1 MFETIA
7 AAPPDPILGLTEAF
21 LNDPNPEKINL
32 AVGVYQDDTGRTPI
46 LESVLKAE
54 RLLASQ
60 EKTKTYLGI
69 AGIPGY
75 LKATQKL
82 LAGAE
87 HEAIAAGRLATC
99 QTPGGTGA
107 LRVAADF
114 LAQQYPHSTVWLSR
128 PTWPNHEGV
137 FSAAGLA
144 CRQYAYLAPGNREL
158 EFAGLTRDL
167 EQAAPLDVVVLHAC
181 CHNPSGVDLS
191 PEQWRTVAGIARERS
206 LIPVV
211 DFAYQGFGDGIEEDA
226 LAVRILLEEGLE
238 FFVCNSYSKNFG
250 LYAERV
256 GAVTAVCKDRE
267 AATAVLSQLKS
278 SARSNYSNPPK
289 FGAAIV
295 EAILHSSE
303 LRPRWIEEVAT
314 MRNRIHSMRRLFV
327 EKMKQRTPGRDFSFL
342 MEQRGMFS
350 FSGLTP
356 MQVDELKTRHGIYIV
371 GSGRINV
378 AAILPSNVDR
388 LCDAVASVLA

>member
-21 LNDPNPEKINL
+21 LNDPNPAKVNL
-32 AVGVYQDDTGRTPI
+32 AVGVYQDDAGRTPI
-46 LESVLKAE
+46 LESVLRAE
-54 RLLASQ
+54 RLVASR
-60 EKTKTYLGI
+60 EKSKTYLGI
-69 AGIPGY
+69 AGLPGY
-75 LKATQKL
+75 AQATQKL
-82 LAGAE
+82 LAGE
-87 HEAIAAGRLATC
+87 NHEAVLAGRLVTC

-107 LRVAADF
+107 LRVTADF
-114 LAQQYPHSTVWLSR
+114 LAQQYPHSKVWLSR

-137 FSAAGLA
+137 FSAAALM
-144 CRQYAYLAPGNREL
+144 CRQYAYVAHGKLD
-158 EFAGLTRDL
+158 FAGLKRDL
-167 EQAAPLDVVVLHAC
+167 GQATPLDAVVLHAC

-191 PEQWRTVAGIARERS
+191 PEQWRAVAQIVREKS

-226 LAVRILLEEGLE
+226 LAVRILLDEGLE

-256 GAVTAVCKDRE
+256 GAVTAVCDDRN
-267 AATAVLSQLKS
+267 AAAAVLSQLKS
-278 SARSNYSNPPK
+278 VARSNYSNPPK

-295 EAILHSSE
+295 DAILHSAE
-303 LRPRWIEEVAT
+303 LRPMWIEEVAA
-314 MRNRIHSMRRLFV
+314 MRNRIHDMRRLFV
-327 EKMKQRTPGRDFSFL
+327 EKMKQRTPERDFSFL
-342 MEQRGMFS
+342 LHQRGMFS

-356 MQVDELKTRHGIYIV
+356 MQVDELKTKHGIYVV

>member
-21 LNDPNPEKINL
+21 LNDPNPAKVNL
-32 AVGVYQDDTGRTPI
+32 AVGVYQDEEGRTPI
-46 LESVLKAE
+46 LESVQRAE
-54 RLLASQ
+54 RLIAEQ

-69 AGIPGY
+69 AGLPGY
-75 LKATQKL
+75 AKATQKL
-82 LAGAE
+82 LAGAD
-87 HEAIAAGRLATC
+87 HEAISAGKLATC

-114 LAQQYPHSTVWLSR
+114 LARQYPHSTVWLSR

-158 EFAGLTRDL
+158 DFAAMTTDL
-167 EQAAPLDVVVLHAC
+167 EKATPLDAVVLHAC
-181 CHNPSGVDLS
+181 CHNPSGTDLS
-191 PEQWRTVAGIARERS
+191 PDQWHTVAAIAREKS
-206 LIPVV
+206 LIPVI

-226 LAVRILLEEGLE
+226 LAVRILIEEGLE

-256 GAVTAVCKDRE
+256 GAVTAVCERRE
-267 AATAVLSQLKS
+267 SASAVLSQLKS
-278 SARSNYSNPPK
+278 AARSNYSNPPK

-295 EAILHSSE
+295 DTILHSAE
-303 LRPRWIEEVAT
+303 LRPMWEDEVAA
-314 MRNRIHSMRRLFV
+314 MRNRILSMRRLFV
-327 EKMKQRTPGRDFSFL
+327 SKMKERTPDRDFSFL
-342 MEQRGMFS
+342 LDQRGMFS

-356 MQVDELKTRHGIYIV
+356 MHVDELKSKHGIYIV

-378 AAILPSNVDR
+378 AAILPSNIDR
-388 LCDAVASVLA
+388 LCDAIASVLG

>member
-21 LNDPNPEKINL
+21 LNDPNPAKVNL
-32 AVGVYQDDTGRTPI
+32 AVGVYQDDAGQTPI
-46 LESVLKAE
+46 LESVLRAE
-54 RLLASQ
+54 RLVASR
-60 EKTKTYLGI
+60 EKSKTYLGI
-69 AGIPGY
+69 AGLPGY
-75 LKATQKL
+75 AQATQKL

-87 HEAIAAGRLATC
+87 HEAVRAGRLATC

-107 LRVAADF
+107 LRVTADF
-114 LAQQYPHSTVWLSR
+114 LAQQYPHSSVWLSR
-128 PTWPNHEGV
+128 PTWPNHEGI
-137 FSAAGLA
+137 FTAAGLA

-158 EFAGLTRDL
+158 DFAGMTSDL
-167 EQAAPLDVVVLHAC
+167 HKASPLDVVVLHAC

-191 PEQWRTVAGIARERS
+191 PEQWRAVAQIAREKS

-226 LAVRILLEEGLE
+226 LAVRVLIDEGLE
-238 FFVCNSYSKNFG
+238 FFVCNSFSKNFG

-256 GAVTAVCKDRE
+256 GAVTAVCDTRN
-267 AATAVLSQLKS
+267 AAAAVLSQLKS
-278 SARSNYSNPPK
+278 AIRTNYSNPPK

-295 EAILHSSE
+295 DAILHSAE
-303 LRPRWIEEVAT
+303 LRPMWIEEVAA
-314 MRNRIHSMRRLFV
+314 MRTRIHAMRGLFV
-327 EKMKQRTPGRDFSFL
+327 AKMKERVPQRDFSFL
-342 MEQRGMFS
+342 LEQRGMFS

-356 MQVDELKTRHGIYIV
+356 LQVDELKSEHGIYIV

-388 LCDAVASVLA
+388 LCDAVASVLL